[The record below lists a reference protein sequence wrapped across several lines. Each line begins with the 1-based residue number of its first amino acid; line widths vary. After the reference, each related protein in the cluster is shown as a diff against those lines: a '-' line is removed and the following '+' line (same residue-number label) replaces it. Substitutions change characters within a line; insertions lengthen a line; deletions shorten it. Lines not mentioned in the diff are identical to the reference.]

1 MYEYGE
7 KEGNLQK
14 CFKGCDNLCNIRRK
28 LKKEHPRQICEETER
43 ANRINI
49 LERGR
54 YAFL

>member
-14 CFKGCDNLCNIRRK
+14 CFKGSDNLCNIRRK

-43 ANRINI
+43 KQDKHP
-49 LERGR
+49 
-54 YAFL
+54 